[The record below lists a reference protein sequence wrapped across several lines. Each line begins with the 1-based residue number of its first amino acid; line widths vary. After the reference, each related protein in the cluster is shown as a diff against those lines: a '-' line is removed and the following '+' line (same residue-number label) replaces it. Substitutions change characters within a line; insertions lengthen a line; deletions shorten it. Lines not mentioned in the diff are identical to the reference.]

1 MKAIQLTVSEF
12 NEIMSDII
20 QNQLNL
26 NQLCIRGEVSQFN
39 FYSENQHL
47 YITLKH
53 EKASL
58 QCVIYNQH
66 LKNIPIIKKGDQ
78 CEIIGQC
85 RFLKNK
91 GQLIFSGVALRKEGT
106 GNKHQAL
113 EELKNKLLKKGT
125 FEKKTEAGIPDKI
138 NHVCIITSKDSAA
151 FHDIKS
157 IINSNDHTFK
167 TSIIPTT
174 VQGILA
180 PKSISAA
187 INEATHL
194 KPEII
199 CIARGGGAEEDF
211 ACFNEESLCEKIAS
225 TKIPILMGIG
235 HQINITLS
243 CLAANSHFETPTALT
258 QYLCNLSMV
267 RFNDCLRNIETIP
280 INFNNKIDQ
289 LTVTAD
295 VLLEQFQ
302 NQIDSK
308 INQLEFETI
317 NLIEQIEL
325 LDPLKILKK
334 GFIQCSN
341 NEKKAVK
348 SIQEIK
354 KNDMINLTFW
364 NGTAKAR
371 ITNVNSKRT
380 R

>member
-1 MKAIQLTVSEF
+1 MQMIQLTVSEF
-12 NEIMSDII
+12 NEVMADIV

-91 GQLIFSGVALRKEGT
+91 GQLIFSGFSLKKEGT

-113 EELKNKLLKKGT
+113 EKLKNKLIKKGI
-125 FEKKTEAGIPDKI
+125 FDKKTDAEIPDRI

-151 FHDIKS
+151 FHDMKS
-157 IINSNDHTFK
+157 ILNSNDHTFK
-167 TSIIPTT
+167 TSFIPAT
-174 VQGILA
+174 VQGILG
-180 PKSISAA
+180 PNSITDAMNEA
-187 INEATHL
+187 INL

-211 ACFNEESLCEKIAS
+211 ACFNEESLCEKISS

-243 CLAANSHFETPTALT
+243 CLSANRHFETPTALT
-258 QYLCNLSMV
+258 QYLCSLSMI
-267 RFNDCLRNIETIP
+267 RFNDCMKSIEAIP
-280 INFNNKIDQ
+280 DKLNNKFHE
-289 LTVTAD
+289 LENTVHL
-295 VLLEQFQ
+295 LLEKFQ
-302 NQIDSK
+302 IQIHKKIDS
-308 INQLEFETI
+308 LELETI
-317 NLIEQIEL
+317 NLIEQLEL

-341 NEKKAVK
+341 HEKKALK

-354 KNDMINLTFW
+354 KNDMINLNFW
-364 NGTAKAR
+364 NGSAEAR